1 MSNVMMMKHVSRRKL
16 RRLLELL
23 LRPQTSV
30 RHYGWEPEM
39 SL

>member
-1 MSNVMMMKHVSRRKL
+1 MTNVMMLKHIGRRRL
-16 RRLLELL
+16 RRLLDLL